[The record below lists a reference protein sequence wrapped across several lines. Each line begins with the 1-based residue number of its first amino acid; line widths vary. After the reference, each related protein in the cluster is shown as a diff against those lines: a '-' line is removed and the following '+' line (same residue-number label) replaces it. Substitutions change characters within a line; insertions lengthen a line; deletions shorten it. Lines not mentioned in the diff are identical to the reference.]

1 MLSTCRLQIA
11 RARTDEVVALQD
23 QREGLFLQ
31 VLREDLAGF
40 VKQVKWEHLRGSAR
54 ESHNSAFVL
63 MNGLGAAPIAQQR
76 NSPCPWHTWSLR
88 RPSDGERGGGHRV
101 ACLA

>member
-40 VKQVKWEHLRGSAR
+40 VKQVQWTKRALE
-54 ESHNSAFVL
+54 
-63 MNGLGAAPIAQQR
+63 LGASQGL
-76 NSPCPWHTWSLR
+76 C
-88 RPSDGERGGGHRV
+88 ERKP
-101 ACLA
+101 